1 MRNNESELI
10 VPHPSFST
18 TNMKFHGTTSLHE
31 LFDDLVILRN
41 LAPFDPR
48 LPGLA
53 DAWQEMGLPSPRTP
67 RKHEPEYARASVWFV
82 NRARA
87 LERPDAPVRE
97 LLFIGDTAMA
107 DGNAFRSLARAGGW
121 PGWCFIGSEKLS
133 QPAEFVQQDDNVTLS
148 NRWAGL
154 ADWLASAQAAGARID
169 AGTAVVI
176 DMDKTA
182 VAARG
187 RNAPVMDAARIEGVE
202 RTVATSLGDAYNRDL
217 FLTAYNTLNDPA
229 FHPFTADNQDYL
241 AYICLLLGAG
251 LVGLDALMADVQAG
265 RMNSFRQFIDWSD
278 GELAARNPVSS
289 ETPDFSVGMDGLLA
303 IHRDVYTLTLAGD
316 PTPFKAFRRNE
327 YLSTAARFGSLP
339 ADAPV
344 ERMLAEQVC
353 ITQEVR
359 EAALWLK
366 ARGCLLLTMS
376 DKPDE
381 ATLPTAELAAQG
393 FQPLHRL
400 PTAAVGESIAHRLAV
415 S

>member
-1 MRNNESELI
+1 MQY
-10 VPHPSFST
+10 HAT
-18 TNMKFHGTTSLHE
+18 TTLHE
-31 LFDDLVILRN
+31 LFGDLVILRN
-41 LAPFDPR
+41 LTPFDTR

-53 DAWQEMGLPSPRTP
+53 DAWREMGLDSARTP

-82 NRARA
+82 RQARA
-87 LERPDAPVRE
+87 LDLPDTPVRE

-133 QPAEFVQQDDNVTLS
+133 QPAEFVQQADNVTLS

-154 ADWLASAQAAGARID
+154 GEWLASAKAAGARMD

-202 RTVATSLGDAYNRDL
+202 RTVASSLGDAYNRDL
-217 FLTAYNTLNDPA
+217 FLTAYNTLNDPV

-241 AYICLLLGAG
+241 AYICLVLNAG
-251 LVGLDALMADVQAG
+251 LIDLDTLIADVQAG
-265 RMNSFRQFIDWSD
+265 RMTSFRQFIDWS
-278 GELAARNPVSS
+278 GTRINRAPA
-289 ETPDFSVGMDGLLA
+289 GLQA
-303 IHRDVYTLTLAGD
+303 IHRDVYALTQAGD

-327 YLSTAARFGSLP
+327 YLCTAARFGSLP

-344 ERMLAEQVC
+344 AQMLAEQVC

-381 ATLPTAELAAQG
+381 ATIPTPELAAQG
-393 FQPLHRL
+393 YLPIHRL
-400 PTAAVGESIAHRLAV
+400 PTAAVGESIAAELA
-415 S
+415 SL

>member
-1 MRNNESELI
+1 MQY
-10 VPHPSFST
+10 HAT
-18 TNMKFHGTTSLHE
+18 TTLHE
-31 LFDDLVILRN
+31 LFGDLVILRN
-41 LAPFDPR
+41 LTPFDTR

-53 DAWQEMGLPSPRTP
+53 DAWQEMGLPGPRTP

-82 NRARA
+82 RRARA
-87 LERPDAPVRE
+87 LDLPDTPVRE

-133 QPAEFVQQDDNVTLS
+133 QPAEFVQQADNVTLS

-154 ADWLASAQAAGARID
+154 GEWLASAKAAGARMD

-202 RTVATSLGDAYNRDL
+202 RTVASSLGDAYNRDL
-217 FLTAYNTLNDPA
+217 FLTAYNTLNDPV

-241 AYICLLLGAG
+241 AYICLVLGAG
-251 LVGLDALMADVQAG
+251 LVELDALVADVQAG
-265 RMNSFRQFIDWSD
+265 RMSSFRQFIDWSD
-278 GELAARNPVSS
+278 GQSGSAGDRNPVFPKKPGFS
-289 ETPDFSVGMDGLLA
+289 EPPAGLQA
-303 IHRDVYTLTLAGD
+303 IHRDVYTLVLAGD

-327 YLSTAARFGSLP
+327 YLCTAARFGSLP
-339 ADAPV
+339 VDAPV
-344 ERMLAEQVC
+344 AQMLAEQVC

-381 ATLPTAELAAQG
+381 ATIPTPELAAQG
-393 FQPLHRL
+393 YLPIHRL
-400 PTAAVGESIAHRLAV
+400 PTAAVGESIAAELA
-415 S
+415 SL